1 VKFPETHFG
10 ILKKFS
16 KIPLIRYIQ
25 GSELLK
31 NSSILISGTVIAQ
44 LIPVL
49 LQPLLRRFYSPET
62 FGAYSVYLSI
72 VGILAIVSS
81 FKYELAIILPKNEKN
96 SANIFFLTVIINLI
110 FNLIL
115 FFIIFTWKDQLLKFL
130 NLNESF
136 SIYLYFA
143 PVGIFFYNLYQSLNN
158 WLVRR
163 KAFFPVSINKFVRR
177 GTEGISQVAFN
188 FFRMPHG
195 IIFGDI
201 IGHIS
206 NIISGSF
213 QANKTGLNLSS
224 ISLNKMKYVTLK
236 YSDFPKYNV
245 IPSFMS
251 ACSFLL
257 PAILINK
264 FYTAEYTGYFD
275 LSKLLLSIPLAL
287 ISTSISSVLLQVIAE
302 NYRENKSIM
311 SNLKPIIILISGISI
326 LEIIVI
332 SIFGISLFKLLF
344 GASWGYSGEISKL
357 LVWSYA
363 LNFIVASFSAIFISM
378 EKIKLLS
385 IWQIFYFISILS
397 LGFFKHLNFL
407 DFIKV
412 YVLIEVICYLV
423 MISLMIFVVSRYER
437 RIYIAL

>member
-1 VKFPETHFG
+1 MKFKETQSG
-10 ILKKFS
+10 IFESFS
-16 KIPLIRYIQ
+16 NLPLIQYVR

-31 NSSILISGTVIAQ
+31 NSSILISGTIVAQ

-81 FKYELAIILPKNEKN
+81 FKYELAIILPRNDK
-96 SANIFFLTVIINLI
+96 SASNIFFLTVIINLL
-110 FNLIL
+110 FNLVLLLIV
-115 FFIIFTWKDQLLKFL
+115 IIWKKTLLKFL

-136 SIYLYFA
+136 GIYLYFA
-143 PVGIFFYNLYQSLNN
+143 PAGIFFYNLYQSLNN
-158 WLVRR
+158 WLVRQ
-163 KAFFPVSINKFVRR
+163 KSFFPVSINKFVRR
-177 GTEGISQVAFN
+177 GTEGVSQIAFK
-188 FFRMPHG
+188 FLKIPHG

-206 NIISGSF
+206 NIISGLF
-213 QANKTGLNLSS
+213 QANKAGLKLSS
-224 ISLNKMKYVTLK
+224 LSLNKMKYVVSK
-236 YSDFPKYNV
+236 YSEFPKFNV

-264 FYTAEYTGYFD
+264 YYSSEYTGYFD

-287 ISTSISSVLLQVIAE
+287 ISTSISNVLLQIIAE
-302 NYRENKSIM
+302 NYRNNKSIM
-311 SNLKPIIILISGISI
+311 SEIKPVIILIAGIGI
-326 LEIIVI
+326 TEIIII
-332 SIFGISLFKLLF
+332 SIFGTGLFKLLF
-344 GASWGYSGEISKL
+344 GNKWGFSGEISKL

-397 LGFFKHLNFL
+397 LFFLKNLHFLN
-407 DFIKV
+407 FIKV
-412 YVLIEVICYLV
+412 YVIIEVSCYLL
-423 MISLMIFVVSRYER
+423 MIALMIFVVSRYER
-437 RIYIAL
+437 RIYIA